1 MRRLFFAAIRGVFSG
16 CWKFSPGFPQKAE
29 TFPPSARTCP
39 RNGVFRALPDPRC
52 GGLLNP
58 STATEAGLRARGS
71 PEKKAPGETV
81 RKDRRPDE
89 RPRNRPERAG
99 SPRPGRKP
107 GSARTPSSTLFRT
120 GETDPP
126 ARAVTRKPR
135 LQPTLSGIRWPRSAD
150 RGALKDR
157 VSKPD
162 RKQHGRPPPCS
173 LRAGDGRLVLLGEAF
188 LSLQSGLAGQD
199 PCIEFFSPNSPCEGN
214 PVVACIIYK
223 SRSTR

>member
-39 RNGVFRALPDPRC
+39 RNGAFRALPDPRC

-99 SPRPGRKP
+99 SPRPGRQQ
-107 GSARTPSSTLFRT
+107 GSARTPGSTPFLS
-120 GETDPP
+120 GETDLP

-135 LQPTLSGIRWPRSAD
+135 LQQTLSGVRWPRSAD
-150 RGALKDR
+150 RGVPKDR
-157 VSKPD
+157 VSKPEPEAT
-162 RKQHGRPPPCS
+162 RPPAS
-173 LRAGDGRLVLLGEAF
+173 LLLASRGRAVGVFGGCVLVPAVPIGR
-188 LSLQSGLAGQD
+188 
-199 PCIEFFSPNSPCEGN
+199 
-214 PVVACIIYK
+214 
-223 SRSTR
+223 SRSLYKAFFAEFPLRGKSGCRLHNL